1 MDQVEKV
8 LRLTL
13 SDENN
18 SKKVNDVPL
27 VMTYNPAFKH
37 LSQVIRKNFPL
48 LYADEQ
54 VKKLHLFLSEARE
67 T

>member
-1 MDQVEKV
+1 
-8 LRLTL
+8 
-13 SDENN
+13 
-18 SKKVNDVPL
+18 
-27 VMTYNPAFKH
+27 MTYNPAFKH

>member
-37 LSQVIRKNFPL
+37 LSQVIRKNLPL
-48 LYADEQ
+48 L
-54 VKKLHLFLSEARE
+54 KPTNRLRKCFH
-67 T
+67 